1 MMKTWRHGLP
11 LLAATALTI
20 LAGCGYPLSQRPRE
34 STPIVA
40 QVTLPVL
47 PSATPTRPPSP
58 TPTPTRTPRPT
69 ATPAALPPSATPTLL
84 ALESFPAATCEQM
97 SVLED
102 VTVPDGSLMEPG
114 EIFTKVWLVKN
125 SGDCPWNAQFDLYF
139 QSGERMQAP
148 GTLHPLF
155 FPAGSYLDQEIGGWP
170 APLVE
175 VGPGES
181 AELALV
187 LRAPDEPGEYRSY
200 WVMTNAAG
208 ELLQANLWADI
219 RVETPAE
226 RDKNDWSG
234 EWLLVDPSVT
244 TPQQTRL
251 VLAQKDNELFGYFF
265 NYRDE
270 LIFISGAINKAGTS
284 VEGEYGAPFQQ
295 NSIPFRWVQLRNNNQ
310 FQGIFWIGNRS
321 SGFWCGGRNGYQPPE
336 PCSPA
341 SP

>member
-20 LAGCGYPLSQRPRE
+20 LAGCGYLLSQRPRE
-34 STPIVA
+34 STPIIA

-84 ALESFPAATCEQM
+84 ALESFPTATCEQM

-148 GTLHPLF
+148 
-155 FPAGSYLDQEIGGWP
+155 
-170 APLVE
+170 
-175 VGPGES
+175 
-181 AELALV
+181 
-187 LRAPDEPGEYRSY
+187 
-200 WVMTNAAG
+200 
-208 ELLQANLWADI
+208 
-219 RVETPAE
+219 
-226 RDKNDWSG
+226 
-234 EWLLVDPSVT
+234 
-244 TPQQTRL
+244 
-251 VLAQKDNELFGYFF
+251 
-265 NYRDE
+265 
-270 LIFISGAINKAGTS
+270 
-284 VEGEYGAPFQQ
+284 
-295 NSIPFRWVQLRNNNQ
+295 
-310 FQGIFWIGNRS
+310 
-321 SGFWCGGRNGYQPPE
+321 
-336 PCSPA
+336 
-341 SP
+341 